1 MVDVVLEFMPGRGGG
16 GGQGGSEDFSCVTI
30 KYT

>member
-1 MVDVVLEFMPGRGGG
+1 MVDVVLEFMPGRG

>member
-1 MVDVVLEFMPGRGGG
+1 MVDVVLKFMQSRG

-30 KYT
+30 KFT

>member
-1 MVDVVLEFMPGRGGG
+1 MVDVVLEFMPGRGG